1 MKSEKEIQLEK
12 VNKHRVNLILK
23 IVEANTGLKPKLNLN
38 KRHRHLVDVR
48 SLTMYLIRENTTL
61 SLHRIGKIFKK
72 DHSSVLHGSNS
83 FSNLMNTQNQY
94 KDLYLNCSRQFREL
108 VRQSVSESLPIEAKY
123 ALLLSAFNEMNNKYV
138 TLKGEMNKAKYI
150 VERLPKQ
157 HQQKFKNERI
167 FCNNQ

>member
-1 MKSEKEIQLEK
+1 MSGVVK
-12 VNKHRVNLILK
+12 
-23 IVEANTGLKPKLNLN
+23 G
-38 KRHRHLVDVR
+38 
-48 SLTMYLIRENTTL
+48 
-61 SLHRIGKIFKK
+61 IGKIFKK